1 MAGDRENWY
10 VLTGGP
16 STGKTSVLNELE
28 KIGYHTMHEAAR
40 SVIEAGLAE
49 GISLKA
55 MRQDIVQFQRSIANL
70 NLVRQNALDPQ
81 DTIFFDRA
89 MLDGLAYL
97 IEAGAEIP
105 ADITEIVDGQR
116 YGKVFLFEPLEQ
128 YFTDYYRLEHE
139 DIDFTRRLNGILEEV
154 YSSIGVNPIRVPA
167 MPVEERVKFILDHV
181 A

>member
-1 MAGDRENWY
+1 MAGDREHWY

-16 STGKTSVLNELE
+16 STGKTSVLNALE
-28 KIGYHTMHEAAR
+28 EKGYHTVHESAR

-49 GISLKA
+49 GISLSA
-55 MRQDIVQFQRSIANL
+55 MRQDLAQFQRSIANL
-70 NLVRQNALDPQ
+70 NLVRQNALSPQ

-89 MLDGLAYL
+89 MPDGLAYM
-97 IEAGAEIP
+97 IEAGIEVPTDLREII
-105 ADITEIVDGQR
+105 DEQK

-139 DIDFTRRLNGILEEV
+139 DIEFTKRLNQILEDV
-154 YSSIGVNPIRVPA
+154 YSAQGMNPIKVPA
-167 MPVEERVKFILDHV
+167 MPVEDRVKFILQHV